1 MSRQMTSVY
10 PSTPTR
16 LPQAPSAPA
25 TPVTG
30 TWRHPKMDE
39 IIRRQNAASFTDRNI
54 ITILYNLGG
63 MTVVYSIGR
72 SIWKYFPSLHNQDH
86 FLQPYASWT
95 YYLLHAVMLYNIA
108 LALYPLARSP
118 DPVEDIPLTPGQRKL
133 FGLPPSSRAATPD
146 AQYSTPPKYK
156 RTPIMNHSPV
166 GRGSNANS
174 PLSGKGPGNGIESD
188 LAGSFFGS
196 SYGPSSPLVQ
206 KAMGDGS
213 GGYRRRSYGSASP
226 LGGSTPKFMA
236 EAPGS
241 PSPSPARNPSV
252 GLNSKWL
259 YDKERRNSGSAR
271 LYT

>member
-1 MSRQMTSVY
+1 
-10 PSTPTR
+10 
-16 LPQAPSAPA
+16 
-25 TPVTG
+25 
-30 TWRHPKMDE
+30 
-39 IIRRQNAASFTDRNI
+39 
-54 ITILYNLGG
+54 
-63 MTVVYSIGR
+63 
-72 SIWKYFPSLHNQDH
+72 
-86 FLQPYASWT
+86 
-95 YYLLHAVMLYNIA
+95 MLYNIA

-156 RTPIMNHSPV
+156 RTPIMSNSPV

-174 PLSGKGPGNGIESD
+174 PLSGKGSGNGIESD
-188 LAGSFFGS
+188 LAGSFYGS
-196 SYGPSSPLVQ
+196 SYGPSSPLIQ

-213 GGYRRRSYGSASP
+213 GGFRRRSYGSASP
-226 LGGSTPKFMA
+226 LGGSTSKLMA